1 MDIERNSKELGC
13 FKGFVISYVA
23 GMQVAPRIQ
32 ISAAYSEEEA
42 NLLSTQL
49 KSALSGLFSEAG
61 IFSDTIQA
69 EDKCQ
74 RVWVCPVSSGYKS
87 FVCSLWRRTYPV
99 VELIG
104 LELPPLSAWRMQARA
119 SNPYER
125 LSSREKQ
132 VCTLLLEGRSNRDIA
147 QALYMS
153 PNTADRHR
161 TSILRKLNI
170 HSVYELI
177 HLSYKIG
184 LPLEDSTE
192 MF

>member
-1 MDIERNSKELGC
+1 MEIERIAKERSC
-13 FKGFVISYVA
+13 FRGFVISYVA
-23 GMQVAPRIQ
+23 GMRASPRIQ
-32 ISAAYSEEEA
+32 ISEAYSEEEA
-42 NLLSTQL
+42 NFLSMQL
-49 KSALSGLFSEAG
+49 ELALKGSFLEVDLFRETNNN
-61 IFSDTIQA
+61 D
-69 EDKCQ
+69 DRCQ
-74 RVWVCPVSSGYKS
+74 RVWVCPVNGGYKT